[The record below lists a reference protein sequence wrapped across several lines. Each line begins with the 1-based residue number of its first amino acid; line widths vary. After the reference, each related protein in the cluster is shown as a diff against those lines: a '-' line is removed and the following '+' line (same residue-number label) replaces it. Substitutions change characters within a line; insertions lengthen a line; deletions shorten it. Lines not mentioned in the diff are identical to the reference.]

1 VIGINTAIIAM
12 AQGLGFAV
20 PSSTA
25 SWVIGELLAC
35 GRVRRPA
42 LGIAISVRPL
52 GRELAKRL
60 DLLNDLAVEIVSVE
74 PRGAAD
80 RAGLAPGDLIVAI
93 NGRIVE
99 AIDDMHRVLSRV
111 AAGETV
117 LLGVVRSGR
126 QFDAAVT
133 PSVEQRS

>member
-1 VIGINTAIIAM
+1 
-12 AQGLGFAV
+12 
-20 PSSTA
+20 
-25 SWVIGELLAC
+25 
-35 GRVRRPA
+35 
-42 LGIAISVRPL
+42 RPL

-111 AAGETV
+111 AAGEKI
-117 LLGVVRSGR
+117 LLGVVRGGR